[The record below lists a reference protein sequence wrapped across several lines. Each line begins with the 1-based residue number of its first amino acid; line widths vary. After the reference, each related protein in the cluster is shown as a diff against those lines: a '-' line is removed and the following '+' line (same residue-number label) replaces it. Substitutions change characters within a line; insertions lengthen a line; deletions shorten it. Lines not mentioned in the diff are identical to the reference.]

1 MRTLVTR
8 RARLLGGAALGAV
21 AAFAFGGTAAAQD
34 APQAQATQVEEVIVT
49 GIRGSI
55 ESSIAEKRSNSSI
68 VEVVTAEDIG
78 KLPDVSIAESL
89 ARLPGLT
96 AQRLDGR
103 GQVISI
109 RGLAPDFT
117 TALLNGREQVSAG
130 DNRGVE
136 FDQYPSELLGSV
148 LVYKT
153 PDAALIGQGLAGT
166 ADLRTIRPLEYGRQA
181 IALNARYEW
190 NDYGALNSGTEDTGQ
205 RLSVSYIDQF
215 MDDTLGVVLG
225 YAHMTTPYQAERFNA
240 WGYPTLDINDD
251 RYGETVGGVR
261 QARAGY
267 EEEAGALFIGGAK
280 PYVQSSELVRDG
292 YMATVEY
299 RPHDRWRSTFDAFY
313 SEFDNTQILRGIEF
327 PLAWGGSAGV
337 CPGPIATCRP
347 APLLRPDATVE
358 DGMIVAGTFDNVKGV
373 VRNDGNRR
381 TAELSSVGWNNWFQ
395 VDDNWSATV
404 DLSYSKADRTDV
416 VLETNAGTG
425 RNIDGVLDT
434 LSFVTTPEG
443 TTFTSA
449 LNYADASLILLTS
462 AQGWGGGVYP
472 EGIEGGQDGF
482 INSPTVVDE
491 LTSARVEFGRDYD
504 SGPFRRFSFG
514 VNLTSRDKE
523 LSLERYYLSLAANRA
538 DPLHNTSVPVP
549 SEFLLEPTDLTYLGL
564 GPVISYDPFAL
575 VDSGIYE
582 LLAPQDDNLLAF
594 GWAVSEEVITGYWK
608 ADIDSMLFGLPTTG
622 NMGFQVVHTDQ
633 SSDGT
638 VAAGNPATPQPI
650 TDGDDYTYIL
660 PSLNLAFEV
669 RDDLFVRFG
678 AAREMARPRMD
689 QMRASVNIDFNEG
702 RVNSTNLDQS
712 PWGGSGGNPRLRPW
726 IANAV
731 DLSVEKYF
739 GRRGY
744 VSLAG
749 FYKDLESYIYDQQT
763 LTDFT
768 GFPYTGLVAP
778 ALNQGYLSKPQNGEG
793 GTLQGVE
800 FAVSVPFDLIWQPL
814 EGFGVN
820 FSASWTD
827 SDIIPNPGNP
837 SQPLPGLSEHVNNL
851 TVYYERA
858 GFQARIS
865 NRYRSEFLGELS
877 GVGTDRIQRMVDAES
892 VVDAQVGYEFQ
903 SGALEGLSILAQV
916 NNLTDEQFKTF
927 ENDDRRRVIDYQQYG
942 RTFLVGVNYRY

>member
-1 MRTLVTR
+1 MRTHVTR
-8 RARLLGGAALGAV
+8 RARLLGGAALV
-21 AAFAFGGTAAAQD
+21 AGLAFAGAAAAQD
-34 APQAQATQVEEVIVT
+34 APQEPTTQVEEVIVT

-55 ESSIAEKRSNSSI
+55 ESSIASKRENSSI

-205 RLSVSYIDQF
+205 RFSVSYIDQF

-225 YAHMTTPYQAERFNA
+225 YAHMSTPYQAERFNA
-240 WGYPTLDINDD
+240 WGYPNSGPG
-251 RYGETVGGVR
+251 GE
-261 QARAGY
+261 
-267 EEEAGALFIGGAK
+267 LLIGGAK

-292 YMATVEY
+292 YIATIEY
-299 RPHDRWRSTFDAFY
+299 RPNDRWRSTFDAFY

-327 PLAWGGSAGV
+327 PLAWGGSAGA
-337 CPGPIATCRP
+337 CPGPLATCRP
-347 APLLRPDATVE
+347 APALRPGFTVE

-381 TAELSSVGWNNWFQ
+381 TAELTSVGWNNWFQ
-395 VDDNWSATV
+395 LDDNWSATV
-404 DLSYSKADRTDV
+404 DLSFSKADRTDV

-425 RNIDGVLDT
+425 RNVAGVLDT

-443 TTFTSA
+443 TTFTTS
-449 LNYADASLILLTS
+449 LDYSDPSLILLTS

-472 EGIEGGQDGF
+472 QGIEGGQDGF
-482 INSPTVVDE
+482 INSPSIVDE
-491 LTSARVEFGRDYD
+491 LTSVRADVGRDYHQ
-504 SGPFRRFSFG
+504 GPFSRFSFG
-514 VNLTSRDKE
+514 FNLTSRDKE
-523 LSLERYYLSLAANRA
+523 LTLERYYLSLAANRA

-549 SEFLLEPTDLTYLGL
+549 SQFLLEPTELTYLGL
-564 GPVISYDPFAL
+564 GPMISYDPFAL
-575 VDSGIYE
+575 VESGIYE

-594 GWAVSEEVITGYWK
+594 GWAVSEEVFTTYWK
-608 ADIDSMLFGLPTTG
+608 ADIDSTMFGLPLTG

-638 VAAGNPATPQPI
+638 AASGNPATPVPVSG
-650 TDGDDYTYIL
+650 GDDYTYVL
-660 PSLNLAFEV
+660 PSANLAFEV
-669 RDDLFVRFG
+669 RENLFVRLG
-678 AAREMARPRMD
+678 AARELARPRMD
-689 QMRASVNIDFNEG
+689 QMRASINIDYNAG
-702 RVNSTNLDQS
+702 LAGSTDVNQS

-731 DLSVEKYF
+731 DLSIEKYF

-749 FYKDLESYIYDQQT
+749 FYKDLESYIYDQQQ

-768 GFPYTGLVAP
+768 GYPITGPQPVLR
-778 ALNQGYLSKPQNGEG
+778 QGFISTPQNGEG
-793 GTLQGVE
+793 GVIQGVE
-800 FAVSVPFDLIWQPL
+800 FAVSVPFDLFWAPL
-814 EGFGVN
+814 EGFGAN

-827 SDIIPNPGNP
+827 SDITPNPGNP
-837 SQPLPGLSEHVNNL
+837 SQPLPGLSEEVSNL
-851 TVYYERA
+851 TVYYERD

-892 VVDAQVGYEFQ
+892 VVDAQIGYEFQ
-903 SGALEGLSILAQV
+903 SGPLEGLSALFQV

-927 ENDDRRRVIDYQQYG
+927 ENDDPRRVIDYQQYG
-942 RTFLVGVNYRY
+942 RTYLVGVNYRY

>member
-8 RARLLGGAALGAV
+8 RARLLGGAAVGAV
-21 AAFAFGGTAAAQD
+21 ATLAFAGAPAAQD

-148 LVYKT
+148 MVYKT

-205 RLSVSYIDQF
+205 RFSVSYIDQF

-225 YAHMTTPYQAERFNA
+225 YAHMSTPYQAERFNA
-240 WGYPTLDINDD
+240 WGYPGDNA
-251 RYGETVGGVR
+251 V
-261 QARAGY
+261 AGPN
-267 EEEAGALFIGGAK
+267 LVIGGAK

-299 RPHDRWRSTFDAFY
+299 RPHDRWRSTFDVFY

-327 PLAWGGSAGV
+327 PLAWGGSAGA
-337 CPGPIATCRP
+337 CPGTPDVCRP
-347 APLLRPDATVE
+347 GPELQPGFTVE
-358 DGMIVAGTFDNVKGV
+358 DGMVVAGTWNNVKGV

-381 TAELSSVGWNNWFQ
+381 TAELTSLGWNNQ
-395 VDDNWSATV
+395 VQLDDNWSAV
-404 DLSYSKADRTDV
+404 FDLSYSKADRTDV

-449 LNYADASLILLTS
+449 LDYSDPTLILLTS

-472 EGIEGGQDGF
+472 AGIEGGQDGF
-482 INSPTVVDE
+482 INSPSIVDE
-491 LTSARVEFGRDYD
+491 LSSVRGEFGRDYD
-504 SGPFRRFSFG
+504 QGPFSRFAFG
-514 VNLTSRDKE
+514 FNVTSRDKE
-523 LSLERYYLSLAANRA
+523 LTLERYYLSLAANRA

-549 SEFLLEPTDLTYLGL
+549 SQFLLEPTDLTYLGL
-564 GPVISYDPFAL
+564 GPMISYDPFAL
-575 VDSGIYE
+575 VDSGIYD

-594 GWAVSEEVITGYWK
+594 GWSVSEEVFTTYWK
-608 ADIDSMLFGLPTTG
+608 ADIDSTIFGLPLTG

-633 SSDGT
+633 GSEGT
-638 VAAGNPATPQPI
+638 VAAGNPATPQPVS
-650 TDGDDYTYIL
+650 DGDSYTYIL
-660 PSLNLAFEV
+660 PSMNLAFEV
-669 RDDLFVRFG
+669 RENLFVRLG
-678 AAREMARPRMD
+678 AARELARPRMD
-689 QMRASVNIDFNEG
+689 QMRASINIDFNEG
-702 RVNSTNLDQS
+702 RATSTNINES
-712 PWGGSGGNPRLRPW
+712 PWGGSGGNPSLRPW

-731 DLSVEKYF
+731 DLSIEKYF

-768 GFPYTGLVAP
+768 GYPYTGGTAP
-778 ALNQGYLSKPQNGEG
+778 TLMQGYLSTPQNGEG
-793 GTLQGVE
+793 GTIQGVE
-800 FAVSVPFDLIWQPL
+800 FAVLVPFDQIWQPL

-827 SDIIPNPGNP
+827 SDIVPNPGNP
-837 SQPLPGLSEHVNNL
+837 SQPLPGLSEEVSNL

-903 SGALEGLSILAQV
+903 SGPLEGLSVLAQV

-927 ENDDRRRVIDYQQYG
+927 ENDDPRRVIDYQQYG

>member
-1 MRTLVTR
+1 MRTQVTR
-8 RARLLGGAALGAV
+8 RARLLGSAGLGAV
-21 AAFAFGGTAAAQD
+21 AVMAFAGAAVAQD
-34 APQAQATQVEEVIVT
+34 APPQDATQVEEVIVT

-55 ESSIAEKRSNSSI
+55 ESSIASKRENSSI

-148 LVYKT
+148 VVYKT

-205 RLSVSYIDQF
+205 RFSVSYIDQF

-240 WGYPTLDINDD
+240 WGYPNLDINDD

-261 QARAGY
+261 QPLPGY

-299 RPHDRWRSTFDAFY
+299 RPNDRWRSTFDAFY

-327 PLAWGGSAGV
+327 PLAWGGSAGA

-347 APLLRPDATVE
+347 GPLLRPDATVE

-381 TAELSSVGWNNWFQ
+381 TAELTSVGWNNEFQ
-395 VDDNWSATV
+395 LDNNWEASF
-404 DLSYSKADRTDV
+404 DLSYSKADRTDT

-425 RNIDGVLDT
+425 RNIGGVLDT

-443 TTFTSA
+443 TTFTST
-449 LNYADASLILLTS
+449 LDYSDPTLILLTS
-462 AQGWGGGVYP
+462 SQGWGGGVYP
-472 EGIEGGQDGF
+472 QGIEGGQDGF
-482 INSPTVVDE
+482 INSPSIVDE
-491 LTSARVEFGRDYD
+491 LSSIRGDFGRDYEE
-504 SGPFRRFSFG
+504 GPFSRFQFG
-514 VNLTSRDKE
+514 FNVTSRDKE
-523 LSLERYYLSLAANRA
+523 LTLERYYLSLAANRA

-549 SEFLLEPTDLTYLGL
+549 SQFLLEPTQLTYLGL
-564 GPVISYDPFAL
+564 GGMISYDPFAL
-575 VDSGIYE
+575 VESGIYD
-582 LLAPQDDNLLAF
+582 LLTPQDDNLLAF
-594 GWAVSEEVITGYWK
+594 GWTVSEEVITAYWM
-608 ADIDSMLFGLPTTG
+608 ADIDSTMFGLPLTG

-638 VAAGNPATPQPI
+638 VASGNPATPQPI
-650 TDGDDYTYIL
+650 TGGDDYAYIL
-660 PSLNLAFEV
+660 PSANLSFEV
-669 RDDLFVRFG
+669 SDNLFVRVG
-678 AAREMARPRMD
+678 AARELARPRMD
-689 QMRASVNIDFNEG
+689 QMRASINIDYNAG
-702 RVNSTNLDQS
+702 LANSPDINSS
-712 PWGGSGGNPRLRPW
+712 PWGGSGGNPNLRPW
-726 IANAV
+726 IANAL
-731 DLSVEKYF
+731 DISVEKYF

-749 FYKDLESYIYDQQT
+749 FYKDLESYIYDQQA

-768 GFPYTGLVAP
+768 GYPITGPQPL
-778 ALNQGYLSKPQNGEG
+778 LRQGFISTPQNGEG
-793 GTLQGVE
+793 GVIQGVE
-800 FAVSVPFDLIWQPL
+800 FAVSVPFDLFWEPL
-814 EGFGVN
+814 EGFGAT

-827 SDIIPNPGNP
+827 SDIIPNPGSP
-837 SQPLPGLSEHVNNL
+837 STPLPGLSEKVSNL
-851 TVYYERA
+851 TVYYERN
-858 GFQARIS
+858 GFQARVS

-892 VVDAQVGYEFQ
+892 IVDAQIGYEFQ
-903 SGALEGLSILAQV
+903 SGPLEGLSLLAQA

-927 ENDDRRRVIDYQQYG
+927 ENNDPRRVIDYQQYG
-942 RTFLVGVNYRY
+942 PTYLIGINYRY

>member
-1 MRTLVTR
+1 MRTRITR
-8 RARLLGGAALGAV
+8 RARLLGSAALGAGAV
-21 AAFAFGGTAAAQD
+21 LAFAGAAVAQD
-34 APQAQATQVEEVIVT
+34 APQEQAAQVEEVIVT
-49 GIRGSI
+49 GIRSSI
-55 ESSIAEKRSNSSI
+55 ESSIASKRENSSI

-148 LVYKT
+148 VVYKT

-205 RLSVSYIDQF
+205 RFSVSYIDQF

-225 YAHMTTPYQAERFNA
+225 YAHMSTPYQAERFNA
-240 WGYPTLDINDD
+240 WGYPDF
-251 RYGETVGGVR
+251 GGD
-261 QARAGY
+261 
-267 EEEAGALFIGGAK
+267 LLIGGAK

-292 YMATVEY
+292 YIATIEY
-299 RPHDRWRSTFDAFY
+299 RPNDRWRSTLDAFY

-327 PLAWGGSAGV
+327 PLAWGGSAGA
-337 CPGPIATCRP
+337 CPGPLATCRP
-347 APLLRPDATVE
+347 APALRPGYTVE

-381 TAELSSVGWNNWFQ
+381 TAELTSVGWNNEFQ
-395 VDDNWSATV
+395 LDDNWAASF
-404 DLSYSKADRTDV
+404 DISYSKADRTDT

-425 RNIDGVLDT
+425 RNVDGALDT

-443 TTFTSA
+443 TTFTST
-449 LNYADASLILLTS
+449 LDYSDPSLILLTS
-462 AQGWGGGVYP
+462 SQGWGGGVYP
-472 EGIEGGQDGF
+472 QGIEGGQDGF
-482 INSPTVVDE
+482 INSPSIVDE
-491 LTSARVEFGRDYD
+491 LQSIRGEVGRDYEE
-504 SGPFRRFSFG
+504 GPFSRFQFG
-514 VNLTSRDKE
+514 FNLTSRDKE
-523 LSLERYYLSLAANRA
+523 LTLERYYLSLAANRA

-549 SEFLLEPTDLTYLGL
+549 SQFLLEPTQLTYLGL
-564 GPVISYDPFAL
+564 GGMISYDPFAL
-575 VDSGIYE
+575 VESGIYD

-594 GWAVSEEVITGYWK
+594 GWSVSEEVFTAYWM
-608 ADIDSMLFGLPTTG
+608 ADIDSTMFGMPVTG

-638 VAAGNPATPQPI
+638 AASGNPATPVPVSG
-650 TDGDDYTYIL
+650 GDDYAYIL
-660 PSLNLAFEV
+660 PSANLSFEV
-669 RDDLFVRFG
+669 RENLYVRLG
-678 AAREMARPRMD
+678 AARELARPRMD
-689 QMRASVNIDFNEG
+689 QMRASINIDYNG
-702 RVNSTNLDQS
+702 GLAGSTDINQS
-712 PWGGSGGNPRLRPW
+712 PWGGSGGNPNLRPW
-726 IANAV
+726 IANAL
-731 DLSVEKYF
+731 DISIEKYF

-744 VSLAG
+744 ISLAG
-749 FYKDLESYIYDQQT
+749 FYKDLESYIYDQQQ

-768 GFPYTGLVAP
+768 GYPITGPQPILR
-778 ALNQGYLSKPQNGEG
+778 QGFISTPQNGEG
-793 GTLQGVE
+793 GVIQGAE
-800 FAVSVPFDLIWQPL
+800 FAVSVPFDLFWAPL
-814 EGFGVN
+814 EGFGAT

-827 SDIIPNPGNP
+827 SDIVPNPGSP
-837 SQPLPGLSEHVNNL
+837 STPLPGLSEKVSNL
-851 TVYYERA
+851 TVYYERD
-858 GFQARIS
+858 GFQARVS

-892 VVDAQVGYEFQ
+892 IVDAQIGYEFQ
-903 SGALEGLSILAQV
+903 AGPLEGLSVLAQV

-927 ENDDRRRVIDYQQYG
+927 ENNDPRRVIDYQQYG
-942 RTFLVGVNYRY
+942 RTYLVGINYRY

>member
-1 MRTLVTR
+1 MRNHGTR
-8 RARLLGGAALGAV
+8 RARLLAGAAFGLL
-21 AAFAFGGTAAAQD
+21 AFAGAGAASAQD
-34 APQAQATQVEEVIVT
+34 VPQEDVTEIDEVVVT
-49 GIRGSI
+49 GIRSSI
-55 ESSIAEKRSNSSI
+55 ESSIASKRNNSSI

-153 PDAALIGQGLAGT
+153 PDAALIGQGMAGT

-205 RLSVSYIDQF
+205 RYSISYIDQF
-215 MDDTLGVVLG
+215 MDDTLGIVLG
-225 YAHMTTPYQAERFNA
+225 YAHLSTPYQAERFNA
-240 WGYPTLDINDD
+240 WGYPN
-251 RYGETVGGVR
+251 
-261 QARAGY
+261 AGPG
-267 EEEAGALFIGGAK
+267 GALLIGGAK

-292 YMATVEY
+292 YMATVEF
-299 RPHDRWRSTFDAFY
+299 RPNDRWHSTFDAFY

-327 PLAWGGSAGV
+327 PLAWGGSAGS
-337 CPGPIATCRP
+337 CPGPAATCRP
-347 APLLRPDATVE
+347 GPALRPGATVE
-358 DGMIVAGTFDNVKGV
+358 DGMVVAGTWDNVKGV

-381 TAELSSVGWNNWFQ
+381 TAELTSLGWNNEFQ
-395 VDDNWSATV
+395 LTDAWSATL

-416 VLETNAGTG
+416 VLETYAGTG
-425 RNIDGVLDT
+425 RNVAGALDT
-434 LSFVTTPEG
+434 LAFVTTPEG
-443 TTFTSA
+443 TTFTPTLDYS
-449 LNYADASLILLTS
+449 DPSLILLTS
-462 AQGWGGGVYP
+462 PQGWGAP
-472 EGIEGGQDGF
+472 AGGQDGF
-482 INSPTVVDE
+482 INSPSIVDE
-491 LTSARVEFGRDYD
+491 LSSIRAEFGRDYEE
-504 SGPFRRFSFG
+504 GPFSRFSFG
-514 VNLTSRDKE
+514 VNVTNRDKE
-523 LSLERYYLSLAANRA
+523 LTLERYYLSLEANVA
-538 DPLHNTSVPVP
+538 DPTHSTSVRVP
-549 SEFLLEPTDLTYLGL
+549 SQFLLAPTELGYLGL
-564 GPVISYDPFAL
+564 GPMISYDPFAL
-575 VDSGIYE
+575 VDSGIYD
-582 LLAPQDDNLLAF
+582 LIAARDDNLLAF
-594 GWAVSEEVITGYWK
+594 GWAVSERVVTSYWK
-608 ADIDSMLFGLPTTG
+608 ADIDSTMFGLPVTG
-622 NMGFQVVHTDQ
+622 NMGFQVVYADQ

-638 VAAGNPATPQPI
+638 AALGDPATPIPV
-650 TDGDDYTYIL
+650 TGGDDYTYVL
-660 PSLNLAFEV
+660 PSANLAFEV
-669 RDDLFVRFG
+669 REDLFVRLG
-678 AAREMARPRMD
+678 VAREMARPRMD
-689 QMRASVNIDFNEG
+689 QMRASINIDFNES
-702 RVNSTNLDQS
+702 RWNSTDVNAS
-712 PWGGSGGNPRLRPW
+712 PWGGSGGNPNLRPW

-731 DLSVEKYF
+731 DLSIEKYF

-749 FYKDLESYIYDQQT
+749 FYKDLESYIYDQQQ

-768 GFPYTGLVAP
+768 PYPYTGPNAP
-778 ALNQGYLSKPQNGEG
+778 VLRQGFLSTPQNGEG
-793 GTLQGVE
+793 GVIQGVE
-800 FAVSVPFDLIWQPL
+800 FAVSVPFDLVWEPL
-814 EGFGVN
+814 EGFGAT

-827 SDIIPNPGNP
+827 SNIIPNPGNP
-837 SQPLPGLSEHVNNL
+837 SSPLPGLSENVSNL

-892 VVDAQVGYEFQ
+892 VVDAQIGYEFQ
-903 SGALEGLSILAQV
+903 SGPLEGLSALFQV

-927 ENDDRRRVIDYQQYG
+927 ENNDPRRVIDYQQYG
-942 RTFLVGVNYRY
+942 RTYLVGINYRY

>member
-8 RARLLGGAALGAV
+8 RARLLGGAAVGAV
-21 AAFAFGGTAAAQD
+21 ATLAFAGAPAAQD

-148 LVYKT
+148 MVYKT

-205 RLSVSYIDQF
+205 RFSVSYIDQF

-225 YAHMTTPYQAERFNA
+225 YAHMSTPYQAERFNA
-240 WGYPTLDINDD
+240 WGYPGDNA
-251 RYGETVGGVR
+251 V
-261 QARAGY
+261 AGPN
-267 EEEAGALFIGGAK
+267 LVIGGAK

-299 RPHDRWRSTFDAFY
+299 RPHDRWRSTFDVFY

-327 PLAWGGSAGV
+327 PLAWGGSAGA
-337 CPGPIATCRP
+337 CPGTPDVCRP
-347 APLLRPDATVE
+347 GPELQPGFTVE
-358 DGMIVAGTFDNVKGV
+358 DGMVVAGTWNNVKGV

-381 TAELSSVGWNNWFQ
+381 TAELTSLGWNNQ
-395 VDDNWSATV
+395 VQLDDNWSAV
-404 DLSYSKADRTDV
+404 FDLSYSKADRTDV

-449 LNYADASLILLTS
+449 LDYSDPTLILLTS

-472 EGIEGGQDGF
+472 AGIEGGQDGF
-482 INSPTVVDE
+482 INSPSIVDE
-491 LTSARVEFGRDYD
+491 LSSVRGEFGRDYD
-504 SGPFRRFSFG
+504 QGPFSRFAFG
-514 VNLTSRDKE
+514 FNVTSRDKE
-523 LSLERYYLSLAANRA
+523 LTLERYYLSLAANRA

-549 SEFLLEPTDLTYLGL
+549 SQFLLEPTDLTYLGL
-564 GPVISYDPFAL
+564 GPMISYDPFAL
-575 VDSGIYE
+575 VDSGIYD

-594 GWAVSEEVITGYWK
+594 GWSVSEEVFTTYWK
-608 ADIDSMLFGLPTTG
+608 ADIDSTMFGLPLTG

-633 SSDGT
+633 GSEGT
-638 VAAGNPATPQPI
+638 VAAGNPATPQPVS
-650 TDGDDYTYIL
+650 DGDSYTYIL
-660 PSLNLAFEV
+660 PSMNLAFEV
-669 RDDLFVRFG
+669 RENLFVRLG
-678 AAREMARPRMD
+678 AARELARPRMD
-689 QMRASVNIDFNEG
+689 QMRASINIDFNEG
-702 RVNSTNLDQS
+702 RATSTNINES
-712 PWGGSGGNPRLRPW
+712 PWGGSGGNPSLRPW

-731 DLSVEKYF
+731 DLSIEKYF

-768 GFPYTGLVAP
+768 GYPYTGGTAP
-778 ALNQGYLSKPQNGEG
+778 TLMQGYLSTPQNGEG
-793 GTLQGVE
+793 GTIQGVE

-827 SDIIPNPGNP
+827 SDIVPNPGNP
-837 SQPLPGLSEHVNNL
+837 SQPLPGLSEEVSNL

-903 SGALEGLSILAQV
+903 SGPLEGLSVLAQV

-927 ENDDRRRVIDYQQYG
+927 ENDDPRRVIDYQQYG

>member
-1 MRTLVTR
+1 MRTQVTR
-8 RARLLGGAALGAV
+8 RARLLGGAAVLAV
-21 AAFAFGGTAAAQD
+21 LAFAGAAAAQD
-34 APQAQATQVEEVIVT
+34 APPTDTTQVEEVVVT
-49 GIRGSI
+49 GIRSSI
-55 ESSIAEKRSNSSI
+55 ESSIASKRENSSI

-205 RLSVSYIDQF
+205 RYSVSYIDQF

-225 YAHMTTPYQAERFNA
+225 YAHMSTPYQAERFNA
-240 WGYPTLDINDD
+240 WGYPTFSDGNL
-251 RYGETVGGVR
+251 
-261 QARAGY
+261 
-267 EEEAGALFIGGAK
+267 LIGGAK

-292 YMATVEY
+292 YIATIEFQ
-299 RPHDRWRSTFDAFY
+299 PNDRWHSTFDAFY

-327 PLAWGGSAGV
+327 PLAWGGSAGA
-337 CPGPIATCRP
+337 CPGPVAVCRP
-347 APLLRPDATVE
+347 APTLRPGYTVE

-381 TAELSSVGWNNWFQ
+381 TAELTSVGWNNVFQ
-395 VDDNWSATV
+395 LDDNWSATV

-425 RNIDGVLDT
+425 RNVDGALDT

-443 TTFTSA
+443 TTFTSS

-472 EGIEGGQDGF
+472 QGIEGGQDGF
-482 INSPTVVDE
+482 INSPTIVDE
-491 LTSARVEFGRDYD
+491 LSSIRADLGRDYEE
-504 SGPFRRFSFG
+504 GPFSRFSFG
-514 VNLTSRDKE
+514 FNLTSRDKE

-549 SEFLLEPTDLTYLGL
+549 AEFLLEPTELTYLGL
-564 GPVISYDPFAL
+564 GPMISYDPFAL
-575 VDSGIYE
+575 VESGIYE

-594 GWAVSEEVITGYWK
+594 GWSVSEEVFTGYWK
-608 ADIDSMLFGLPTTG
+608 ADIDSTLFGLPVTG
-622 NMGFQVVHTDQ
+622 NMGFQVVHTEQ
-633 SSDGT
+633 SSEG
-638 VAAGNPATPQPI
+638 VIASGNPATPVP
-650 TDGDDYTYIL
+650 TTGGDDYSYIL
-660 PSLNLAFEV
+660 PSANLAFEV
-669 RDDLFVRFG
+669 RENLFVRVG
-678 AAREMARPRMD
+678 AARELARPRMD
-689 QMRASVNIDFNEG
+689 QMRASINVDYNG
-702 RVNSTNLDQS
+702 GLAASTDINAS
-712 PWGGSGGNPRLRPW
+712 PWGGSGGNPNLRPW
-726 IANAV
+726 IANAL

-749 FYKDLESYIYDQQT
+749 FYKDLESYIYDQQQ

-768 GFPYTGLVAP
+768 GYPITGPQPVLR
-778 ALNQGYLSKPQNGEG
+778 QGYISTPQNGEG
-793 GTLQGVE
+793 GVIQGVE

-814 EGFGVN
+814 EGFGAT

-827 SDIIPNPGNP
+827 SDITPNPGNP
-837 SQPLPGLSEHVNNL
+837 SQPLPGLSEKVSNL
-851 TVYYERA
+851 TVYYERD

-892 VVDAQVGYEFQ
+892 IVDAQIGYEFQ
-903 SGALEGLSILAQV
+903 SGRLEGLSVLAQV

-927 ENDDRRRVIDYQQYG
+927 ENDDPRRVIDYQQYG
-942 RTFLVGVNYRY
+942 RTYLVGVNYRY

>member
-1 MRTLVTR
+1 MRTQVTR
-8 RARLLGGAALGAV
+8 RARLLGGAALGVVGLLAV
-21 AAFAFGGTAAAQD
+21 AGAAQAQSQD
-34 APQAQATQVEEVIVT
+34 PQEDTTEIGEIIVT

-55 ESSIAEKRSNSSI
+55 ESSIAEKRQNSSI

-205 RLSVSYIDQF
+205 RYSISYIDQF

-225 YAHMTTPYQAERFNA
+225 YAHLSTPYQAERFNA
-240 WGYPTLDINDD
+240 WGYPTYSDGNLI
-251 RYGETVGGVR
+251 
-261 QARAGY
+261 
-267 EEEAGALFIGGAK
+267 IGGAK

-292 YMATVEY
+292 YLATVEY
-299 RPHDRWRSTFDAFY
+299 RPNDRWRSTFDAFY

-327 PLAWGGSAGV
+327 PLAWGGSSGA
-337 CPGPIATCRP
+337 CPGTPDVCRP
-347 APLLRPDATVE
+347 GPSLRPGYTVE
-358 DGMIVAGTFDNVKGV
+358 DGVIVAGTWDNVKGV

-381 TAELSSVGWNNWFQ
+381 TAELTAVGWNNEFQ
-395 VDDNWSATV
+395 LTDAWRANF
-404 DLSYSKADRTDV
+404 DLSFSKAERTDV
-416 VLETNAGTG
+416 VLETYSGTG
-425 RNIDGVLDT
+425 RNVIGALDT
-434 LSFVTTPEG
+434 LGFVTTPEG
-443 TTFTSA
+443 TTFTPTLDYS
-449 LNYADASLILLTS
+449 DPSLILLTS
-462 AQGWGGGVYP
+462 PQGWGAP
-472 EGIEGGQDGF
+472 PGGQDGF
-482 INSPTVVDE
+482 INSPTTTDE
-491 LTSARVEFGRDYD
+491 LTSARIDFVRDID
-504 SGPFRRFSFG
+504 TGGPFNRFAFG
-514 VNLTSRDKE
+514 FNLTSRDKE
-523 LSLERYYLSLAANRA
+523 LDLERYYLSLDANVA
-538 DPLHNTSVPVP
+538 DPTHSTSVPIP
-549 SEFLLEPTDLTYLGL
+549 GEFLLEPTNLTYLGL
-564 GPVISYDPFAL
+564 GPMVSYDPFAL
-575 VDSGIYE
+575 VDSGIYTLIE
-582 LLAPQDDNLLAF
+582 PQDDNFLAF
-594 GWAVSEEVITGYWK
+594 GWAVSEEVFTSYWK
-608 ADIDSMLFGLPTTG
+608 ADIDSELLGMPLTG
-622 NMGFQVVHTDQ
+622 NMGFQVVHTEQ

-638 VAAGNPATPQPI
+638 VASGDPAVPVPRS
-650 TDGDDYTYIL
+650 DGDAYTYVL
-660 PSLNLAFEV
+660 PSANLAFEV
-669 RDDLFVRFG
+669 ADNLFVRLG
-678 AAREMARPRMD
+678 AARELARPRMD
-689 QMRASVNIDFNEG
+689 QMRASINIDYNQG
-702 RVNSTNLDQS
+702 LAASTNINQS

-726 IANAV
+726 IANALDV
-731 DLSVEKYF
+731 SVEKYF

-749 FYKDLESYIYDQQT
+749 FYKDLESYIYDQQQ

-768 GFPYTGLVAP
+768 GYPVTGGPEPILR
-778 ALNQGYLSKPQNGEG
+778 QGYLSTPQNGEG
-793 GTLQGVE
+793 GVIQGLE
-800 FAVSVPFDLIWQPL
+800 FALSMPFDILWEPL
-814 EGFGVN
+814 EGFGMT
-820 FSASWTD
+820 FSASLTD
-827 SDIIPNPGNP
+827 SDIVPNPGSP
-837 SQPLPGLSEHVNNL
+837 STPLPGLSEKVGNL

-877 GVGTDRIQRMVDAES
+877 GVGTDRIQRMVDAEN

-903 SGALEGLSILAQV
+903 SGPMEGLSILAQV

-927 ENDDRRRVIDYQQYG
+927 ENDDPRRVIDYQQYG
-942 RTFLVGVNYRY
+942 RTFLVGLNYRY

>member
-1 MRTLVTR
+1 MRTHVTR

-21 AAFAFGGTAAAQD
+21 AALALAGTASAQD
-34 APQAQATQVEEVIVT
+34 APQDATEVEEVVVT
-49 GIRGSI
+49 GIRSSI
-55 ESSIAEKRSNSSI
+55 ESSIASKRTNTSI

-205 RLSVSYIDQF
+205 RYSISYIDQF

-225 YAHMTTPYQAERFNA
+225 YAHMSTPYQAERFNA
-240 WGYPTLDINDD
+240 WGYPGDNA
-251 RYGETVGGVR
+251 V
-261 QARAGY
+261 AGPN
-267 EEEAGALFIGGAK
+267 LVIGGAK

-292 YMATVEY
+292 YMATIEY
-299 RPHDRWRSTFDAFY
+299 RPNDRWHSTFDAFY
-313 SEFDNTQILRGIEF
+313 SEFDNTQILRGVEF
-327 PLAWGGSAGV
+327 PLAWGGSAGA
-337 CPGPIATCRP
+337 CPGTPDVCRP
-347 APLLRPDATVE
+347 GPVLQPGFTVE
-358 DGMIVAGTFDNVKGV
+358 DGMVVAGTFENVKGV

-381 TAELSSVGWNNWFQ
+381 TAELLSLGWNNEFQ
-395 VDDNWSATV
+395 LDDNWSASM
-404 DLSYSKADRTDV
+404 DLSYSKADRTDT

-425 RNIDGVLDT
+425 RNIDGALDT

-443 TTFTSA
+443 TTFTTA
-449 LNYADASLILLTS
+449 LDYSDPSLILLTS
-462 AQGWGGGVYP
+462 AQGWGGGVFP
-472 EGIEGGQDGF
+472 AGIPGGQDGF
-482 INSPTVVDE
+482 INSPSIVDE
-491 LTSARVEFGRDYD
+491 LTSIRGEVARDYD
-504 SGPFRRFSFG
+504 AGPFSRFTFG
-514 VNLTSRDKE
+514 LNLTSRDKE
-523 LSLERYYLSLAANRA
+523 LTLKRYYLVLAANAA

-549 SEFLLEPTDLTYLGL
+549 AEFLLEPTQLSYLGL
-564 GPVISYDPFAL
+564 GPMISYDPFAL
-575 VDSGIYE
+575 VDSGIYD
-582 LLAPQDDNLLAF
+582 LVAPQDDNLLAF
-594 GWAVSEEVITGYWK
+594 GWGVSEEVLTGYWK
-608 ADIDSMLFGLPTTG
+608 ADIDSVLFGMPVTG

-638 VAAGNPATPQPI
+638 VASGNPATPVPVSG
-650 TDGDDYTYIL
+650 GDEYNYIL
-660 PSLNLAFEV
+660 PSANLAFEV

-678 AAREMARPRMD
+678 AARELARPRMD
-689 QMRASVNIDFNEG
+689 QMRASINIDYNAG
-702 RVNSTNLDQS
+702 LANSTDVNQS
-712 PWGGSGGNPRLRPW
+712 PWGGSGGNPELRPW
-726 IANAV
+726 IANAFDV
-731 DLSVEKYF
+731 SIEKYF

-749 FYKDLESYIYDQQT
+749 FYKDLESYIYDQRQ

-768 GFPYTGLVAP
+768 GYPITGPQPVLR
-778 ALNQGYLSKPQNGEG
+778 QGYISTPQNGEG
-793 GTLQGVE
+793 GVIQGVE
-800 FAVSVPFDLIWQPL
+800 FAVSVPFDLFWAPL
-814 EGFGVN
+814 EGFGAT

-827 SDIIPNPGNP
+827 SDIIPNPGSP
-837 SQPLPGLSEHVNNL
+837 STPLPGLSEKVSNL

-858 GFQARIS
+858 GFQARVS

-892 VVDAQVGYEFQ
+892 VVDAQIGYEFQ
-903 SGALEGLSILAQV
+903 SGRLEGLSALFQV
-916 NNLTDEQFKTF
+916 NNLTDEEFKTF
-927 ENDDRRRVIDYQQYG
+927 ENNDPRRVIDFQQYG
-942 RTFLVGVNYRY
+942 RTYLVGLNYRY

>member
-1 MRTLVTR
+1 MRTHVTR

-21 AAFAFGGTAAAQD
+21 AALALAGTASAQD
-34 APQAQATQVEEVIVT
+34 APQDATEVEEVVVT
-49 GIRGSI
+49 GIRSSI
-55 ESSIAEKRSNSSI
+55 ESSIASKRTNTSI

-205 RLSVSYIDQF
+205 RYSISYIDQF

-225 YAHMTTPYQAERFNA
+225 YAHMSTPYQAERFNA
-240 WGYPTLDINDD
+240 WGYPGDNA
-251 RYGETVGGVR
+251 V
-261 QARAGY
+261 AGPN
-267 EEEAGALFIGGAK
+267 LVIGGAK

-292 YMATVEY
+292 YMATIEY
-299 RPHDRWRSTFDAFY
+299 RPNDRWHSTFDAFY
-313 SEFDNTQILRGIEF
+313 SEFDNTQILRGVEF
-327 PLAWGGSAGV
+327 PLAWGGSAGA
-337 CPGPIATCRP
+337 CPGTPDVCRP
-347 APLLRPDATVE
+347 GPVLQPGFTVE
-358 DGMIVAGTFDNVKGV
+358 DGMVVAGTFENVKGV

-381 TAELSSVGWNNWFQ
+381 TAELLSLGWNNEFQ
-395 VDDNWSATV
+395 LDDNWSASM
-404 DLSYSKADRTDV
+404 DLSYSKADRTDT

-425 RNIDGVLDT
+425 RNIDGALDT

-443 TTFTSA
+443 TTFTTA
-449 LNYADASLILLTS
+449 LDYSDPSLILLTS
-462 AQGWGGGVYP
+462 AQGWGGGDFP
-472 EGIEGGQDGF
+472 AGIPGGQDGF
-482 INSPTVVDE
+482 INSPSIVDE
-491 LTSARVEFGRDYD
+491 LTSIRGEVARDYD
-504 SGPFRRFSFG
+504 AGPFSRFTFG
-514 VNLTSRDKE
+514 LNLTSRDKE
-523 LSLERYYLSLAANRA
+523 LTLKRYYLVLAANAA

-549 SEFLLEPTDLTYLGL
+549 AEFLLEPTQLSYLGL
-564 GPVISYDPFAL
+564 GPMISYDPFAL
-575 VDSGIYE
+575 VDSGIYD
-582 LLAPQDDNLLAF
+582 LVAPQDDNLLAF
-594 GWAVSEEVITGYWK
+594 GWGVSEEVLTGYWK
-608 ADIDSMLFGLPTTG
+608 ADIDSVLFGMPVTG

-638 VAAGNPATPQPI
+638 VASGNPATPVPVSG
-650 TDGDDYTYIL
+650 GDEYNYIL
-660 PSLNLAFEV
+660 PSANLAFEV

-678 AAREMARPRMD
+678 AARELARPRMD
-689 QMRASVNIDFNEG
+689 QMRASINIDYNAG
-702 RVNSTNLDQS
+702 LANSTDVNQS
-712 PWGGSGGNPRLRPW
+712 PWGGSGGNPELRPW
-726 IANAV
+726 IANAFDV
-731 DLSVEKYF
+731 SIEKYF

-749 FYKDLESYIYDQQT
+749 FYKDLESYIYDQRQ

-768 GFPYTGLVAP
+768 GYPITGPQPVLR
-778 ALNQGYLSKPQNGEG
+778 QGYISTPQNGEG
-793 GTLQGVE
+793 GVIQGVE
-800 FAVSVPFDLIWQPL
+800 FAVSVPFDLFWAPL
-814 EGFGVN
+814 EGFGAT

-827 SDIIPNPGNP
+827 SDIIPNPGSP
-837 SQPLPGLSEHVNNL
+837 STPLPGLSEKVSNL

-858 GFQARIS
+858 GFQARVS

-892 VVDAQVGYEFQ
+892 VVDAQIGYEFQ
-903 SGALEGLSILAQV
+903 SGRLEGLSALFQV
-916 NNLTDEQFKTF
+916 NNLTDEEFKTF
-927 ENDDRRRVIDYQQYG
+927 ENNDPRRVIDFQQYG
-942 RTFLVGVNYRY
+942 RTYLVGLNYRY

>member
-1 MRTLVTR
+1 MRTQVTR
-8 RARLLGGAALGAV
+8 RARLLGSAGLGAV
-21 AAFAFGGTAAAQD
+21 AALAFAGAASAQD
-34 APQAQATQVEEVIVT
+34 APQDATQVEEVVVT
-49 GIRGSI
+49 GIRSSI
-55 ESSIAEKRSNSSI
+55 ESSIASKRENSSI

-148 LVYKT
+148 MVYKT
-153 PDAALIGQGLAGT
+153 PDAALIGQGMAGT
-166 ADLRTIRPLEYGRQA
+166 ADLRTIRPLQYGRQA

-205 RLSVSYIDQF
+205 RFSVSYIDQF

-225 YAHMTTPYQAERFNA
+225 YAHLSTPYQAERFNA
-240 WGYPTLDINDD
+240 WGYPNSGPG
-251 RYGETVGGVR
+251 GE
-261 QARAGY
+261 
-267 EEEAGALFIGGAK
+267 LLIGGAK

-299 RPHDRWRSTFDAFY
+299 RPNDSWHSTFDAFY

-327 PLAWGGSAGV
+327 PLAWGGSAGA
-337 CPGPIATCRP
+337 CPGPAATCRP
-347 APLLRPDATVE
+347 APTLQPGYTVE

-381 TAELSSVGWNNWFQ
+381 TAELASFGWNNWFQ
-395 VDDNWSATV
+395 VDDNWSATI
-404 DLSYSKADRTDV
+404 DLSFSKADRTDT

-425 RNIDGVLDT
+425 RNIDGALDT

-443 TTFTSA
+443 TTFTSS
-449 LNYADASLILLTS
+449 LDYSDPTLILLTS
-462 AQGWGGGVYP
+462 SQGWGGGVYP
-472 EGIEGGQDGF
+472 QGVEGGQDGF
-482 INSPTVVDE
+482 INSPSIVDE
-491 LTSARVEFGRDYD
+491 LTSIRGEMGRDYEE
-504 SGPFRRFSFG
+504 GPFRRFSFG
-514 VNLTSRDKE
+514 FNLTSRDKE
-523 LSLERYYLSLAANRA
+523 LTLERYYLSLAANRA

-549 SEFLLEPTDLTYLGL
+549 SQFLLEPTQLTYLGL
-564 GPVISYDPFAL
+564 GGMISYDPFAL
-575 VDSGIYE
+575 VESGIYD

-594 GWAVSEEVITGYWK
+594 GWSVSEEVLTGYWK
-608 ADIDSMLFGLPTTG
+608 ADIESTLFGLPVTG
-622 NMGFQVVHTDQ
+622 NMGFQVVHTEQ

-638 VAAGNPATPQPI
+638 VAAGNPATPQPVS
-650 TDGDDYTYIL
+650 DGDDYMYIL

-669 RDDLFVRFG
+669 NENLFVRLG

-689 QMRASVNIDFNEG
+689 QMRASINIDFNEG
-702 RVNSTNLDQS
+702 QWSSTNINAS
-712 PWGGSGGNPRLRPW
+712 PWGGSGGNPSLRPW
-726 IANAV
+726 IANAF
-731 DLSVEKYF
+731 DISIEKYF

-768 GFPYTGLVAP
+768 GYPYTGPNAP
-778 ALNQGYLSKPQNGEG
+778 VLTQGFLSTPQNGEG
-793 GTLQGVE
+793 GVIQGAE
-800 FAVSVPFDLIWQPL
+800 FAVSVPFDMFWAPL

-827 SDIIPNPGNP
+827 SDIVPNPGNP
-837 SQPLPGLSEHVNNL
+837 SQPLPGLSENVSNL
-851 TVYYERA
+851 TVYYERD
-858 GFQARIS
+858 GLQARIS

-892 VVDAQVGYEFQ
+892 VVDAQIGYEFQ
-903 SGALEGLSILAQV
+903 SGPLEGLSVLAQV
-916 NNLTDEQFKTF
+916 NNLTDEQFATF
-927 ENDDRRRVIDYQQYG
+927 ENNDRRRVIDYQQYG
-942 RTFLVGVNYRY
+942 RTYLVGINYRY

>member
-1 MRTLVTR
+1 MRTHVTR
-8 RARLLGGAALGAV
+8 RARLLGGAALV
-21 AAFAFGGTAAAQD
+21 AGLAFAGAAAAQD
-34 APQAQATQVEEVIVT
+34 APQEPTTQVEEVIVT

-55 ESSIAEKRSNSSI
+55 ESSIASKRENSSI

-117 TALLNGREQVSAG
+117 TSLLNGREQVSSG

-181 IALNARYEW
+181 VALNARYEW

-205 RLSVSYIDQF
+205 RFSVSYIDQF

-225 YAHMTTPYQAERFNA
+225 YAHMSTPYQAERFNA
-240 WGYPTLDINDD
+240 WGYPNSGPG
-251 RYGETVGGVR
+251 GE
-261 QARAGY
+261 
-267 EEEAGALFIGGAK
+267 LLIGGAK

-292 YMATVEY
+292 YIATIEY
-299 RPHDRWRSTFDAFY
+299 RPNDRWRSTFDAFY

-327 PLAWGGSAGV
+327 PLAWGGSAGA
-337 CPGPIATCRP
+337 CPGPLATCRP
-347 APLLRPDATVE
+347 APALRPGFTVE

-381 TAELSSVGWNNWFQ
+381 TAELTSVGWNNWFQ
-395 VDDNWSATV
+395 LDDNWSATV
-404 DLSYSKADRTDV
+404 DLSFSKADRTDV

-425 RNIDGVLDT
+425 RNVAGVLDT

-443 TTFTSA
+443 TTFTTS
-449 LNYADASLILLTS
+449 LDYSDPSLILLTS

-472 EGIEGGQDGF
+472 QGIEGGQDGV
-482 INSPTVVDE
+482 INSPSIVDE
-491 LTSARVEFGRDYD
+491 LTSVRADVGRDYHQ
-504 SGPFRRFSFG
+504 GPFSRFSFG
-514 VNLTSRDKE
+514 FNLTSRDKE
-523 LSLERYYLSLAANRA
+523 LTLERYYLSLAANRA

-549 SEFLLEPTDLTYLGL
+549 SQFLLEPTELTYLGL
-564 GPVISYDPFAL
+564 GPMISYDPFAL
-575 VDSGIYE
+575 VESGIYE

-594 GWAVSEEVITGYWK
+594 GWAVSEEVFTTYWK
-608 ADIDSMLFGLPTTG
+608 ADIDSTMFGLPLTG

-638 VAAGNPATPQPI
+638 AASGNPATPVPVSG
-650 TDGDDYTYIL
+650 GDDYTYVL
-660 PSLNLAFEV
+660 PSANLAFEV
-669 RDDLFVRFG
+669 RENLFVRLG
-678 AAREMARPRMD
+678 AARELARPRMD
-689 QMRASVNIDFNEG
+689 QMRASINIDYNAG
-702 RVNSTNLDQS
+702 LAGSTDVNQS

-731 DLSVEKYF
+731 DLSIEKYF

-749 FYKDLESYIYDQQT
+749 FYKDLESYIYDQQQ

-768 GFPYTGLVAP
+768 GYPITGPQPVLR
-778 ALNQGYLSKPQNGEG
+778 QGFISTPQNGEG
-793 GTLQGVE
+793 GVIQGVE
-800 FAVSVPFDLIWQPL
+800 FAVSVPFDLFWAPL
-814 EGFGVN
+814 EGFGAN

-827 SDIIPNPGNP
+827 SDITPNPGNP
-837 SQPLPGLSEHVNNL
+837 SQPLPGLSEEVSNL
-851 TVYYERA
+851 TVYYERD

-892 VVDAQVGYEFQ
+892 VVDAQIGYEFQ
-903 SGALEGLSILAQV
+903 SGPLEGLSALFQV

-927 ENDDRRRVIDYQQYG
+927 ENDDPRRVIDYQQYG
-942 RTFLVGVNYRY
+942 RTYLVGVNYRY

>member
-1 MRTLVTR
+1 MRTHVTR
-8 RARLLGGAALGAV
+8 RARLLGGAALVAGLAFAGAV
-21 AAFAFGGTAAAQD
+21 AAQD
-34 APQAQATQVEEVIVT
+34 APQEPTTQVEEVIVT

-55 ESSIAEKRSNSSI
+55 ESSIASKRENSSI

-205 RLSVSYIDQF
+205 RFSVSYIDQF

-225 YAHMTTPYQAERFNA
+225 YAHMSTPYQAERFNA
-240 WGYPTLDINDD
+240 WGYPNSGPG
-251 RYGETVGGVR
+251 GE
-261 QARAGY
+261 
-267 EEEAGALFIGGAK
+267 LLIGGAK

-292 YMATVEY
+292 YIATIEY
-299 RPHDRWRSTFDAFY
+299 RPNDRWRSTFDAFY

-327 PLAWGGSAGV
+327 PLAWGGSAGA
-337 CPGPIATCRP
+337 CPGPLATCRP
-347 APLLRPDATVE
+347 APALRPGFTVE

-381 TAELSSVGWNNWFQ
+381 TAELTSVGWNNWFQ
-395 VDDNWSATV
+395 LDDNWSATV
-404 DLSYSKADRTDV
+404 DLSFSKADRTDV

-425 RNIDGVLDT
+425 RNVAGVLDT

-443 TTFTSA
+443 TTFTTS
-449 LNYADASLILLTS
+449 LDYSDPSLILLTS

-472 EGIEGGQDGF
+472 QGIEGGQDGF
-482 INSPTVVDE
+482 INSPSIVDE
-491 LTSARVEFGRDYD
+491 
-504 SGPFRRFSFG
+504 
-514 VNLTSRDKE
+514 
-523 LSLERYYLSLAANRA
+523 
-538 DPLHNTSVPVP
+538 
-549 SEFLLEPTDLTYLGL
+549 LTYLGL
-564 GPVISYDPFAL
+564 GPMISYDPFAL
-575 VDSGIYE
+575 VESGIYE

-594 GWAVSEEVITGYWK
+594 GWAVSEEVFTTYWK
-608 ADIDSMLFGLPTTG
+608 ADIDSTMFGLPLTG

-638 VAAGNPATPQPI
+638 AASGNPATPVPVSG
-650 TDGDDYTYIL
+650 GDDYTYVL
-660 PSLNLAFEV
+660 PSANLAFEV
-669 RDDLFVRFG
+669 RENLFVRLG
-678 AAREMARPRMD
+678 AARELARPRMD
-689 QMRASVNIDFNEG
+689 QMRASINIDYNAG
-702 RVNSTNLDQS
+702 LAGSTDINQS

-731 DLSVEKYF
+731 DLSIEKYF

-749 FYKDLESYIYDQQT
+749 FYKDLESYIYDQQQ

-768 GFPYTGLVAP
+768 GYPITGPQPVLR
-778 ALNQGYLSKPQNGEG
+778 QGFISTPQNGEG
-793 GTLQGVE
+793 GVIQGVE
-800 FAVSVPFDLIWQPL
+800 FAVSVPFDLFWAPL
-814 EGFGVN
+814 EGFGAN

-827 SDIIPNPGNP
+827 SDITPNPGNP
-837 SQPLPGLSEHVNNL
+837 SQPLPGLSEEVSNL
-851 TVYYERA
+851 TVYYERD

-892 VVDAQVGYEFQ
+892 VVDAQIGYEFQ
-903 SGALEGLSILAQV
+903 SGPLEGLSALFQV

-927 ENDDRRRVIDYQQYG
+927 ENDDPRRVIDYQQYG
-942 RTFLVGVNYRY
+942 RTYLVGVNYRY

>member
-1 MRTLVTR
+1 MRTHVTR

-21 AAFAFGGTAAAQD
+21 AALALAGTASAQD
-34 APQAQATQVEEVIVT
+34 APQDATEVEEVVVT
-49 GIRGSI
+49 GIRSSI
-55 ESSIAEKRSNSSI
+55 ESSIASKRTNTSI

-205 RLSVSYIDQF
+205 RYSISYIDQF

-225 YAHMTTPYQAERFNA
+225 YAHMSTPYQAERFNA
-240 WGYPTLDINDD
+240 WGYPGDNA
-251 RYGETVGGVR
+251 V
-261 QARAGY
+261 AGPN
-267 EEEAGALFIGGAK
+267 LVIGGAK

-292 YMATVEY
+292 YMATIEY
-299 RPHDRWRSTFDAFY
+299 RPNDRWHSTFDAFY
-313 SEFDNTQILRGIEF
+313 SEFDNTQILRGVEF
-327 PLAWGGSAGV
+327 PLAWGGSAGA
-337 CPGPIATCRP
+337 CPGTPDVCRSGP
-347 APLLRPDATVE
+347 VLQPGFTVE
-358 DGMIVAGTFDNVKGV
+358 DGMVVAGTFENVKGV

-381 TAELSSVGWNNWFQ
+381 TAELLSLGWNNEFQ
-395 VDDNWSATV
+395 LDDNWSASM
-404 DLSYSKADRTDV
+404 DLSYSKADRTDT

-425 RNIDGVLDT
+425 RNIDGALDT

-443 TTFTSA
+443 TTFTTA
-449 LNYADASLILLTS
+449 LDYSDPSLILLTS
-462 AQGWGGGVYP
+462 AQGWGGGVFP
-472 EGIEGGQDGF
+472 AGIPGGQDGF
-482 INSPTVVDE
+482 INSPSIVDE
-491 LTSARVEFGRDYD
+491 LTSIRGEVARDYD
-504 SGPFRRFSFG
+504 AGPFSRFTFG
-514 VNLTSRDKE
+514 FNLTSRDKE
-523 LSLERYYLSLAANRA
+523 LTLERYYLVLAANAA

-549 SEFLLEPTDLTYLGL
+549 AEFLLEPTQLSYLGL
-564 GPVISYDPFAL
+564 GPMISYDPFAL
-575 VDSGIYE
+575 VDSGIYD
-582 LLAPQDDNLLAF
+582 LVAPQDDNLLAF
-594 GWAVSEEVITGYWK
+594 GWGVSEEVLTGYWK
-608 ADIDSMLFGLPTTG
+608 ADIDSVLFGMPVTG

-638 VAAGNPATPQPI
+638 VASGNPATPVPVSG
-650 TDGDDYTYIL
+650 GDEYNYIL
-660 PSLNLAFEV
+660 PSANLAFEV

-678 AAREMARPRMD
+678 AARELARPRMD
-689 QMRASVNIDFNEG
+689 QMRASINIDYNAG
-702 RVNSTNLDQS
+702 LANSTDVNQS
-712 PWGGSGGNPRLRPW
+712 PWGGSGGNPELRPW
-726 IANAV
+726 IANAFDV
-731 DLSVEKYF
+731 SIEKYF

-749 FYKDLESYIYDQQT
+749 FYKDLESYIYDQRQ

-768 GFPYTGLVAP
+768 GYPITGPQPVLR
-778 ALNQGYLSKPQNGEG
+778 QGYISTPQNGEG
-793 GTLQGVE
+793 GVIQGVE
-800 FAVSVPFDLIWQPL
+800 FAVSVPFDLFWAPL
-814 EGFGVN
+814 EGFGAT

-827 SDIIPNPGNP
+827 SDIIPNPGSP
-837 SQPLPGLSEHVNNL
+837 STPLPGLSEKVSNL

-858 GFQARIS
+858 GFQARVS

-892 VVDAQVGYEFQ
+892 VVDAQIGYEFQ
-903 SGALEGLSILAQV
+903 SGRLEGLSALFQV
-916 NNLTDEQFKTF
+916 NNLTDEEFKTF
-927 ENDDRRRVIDYQQYG
+927 ENNDPRRVIDFQQYG
-942 RTFLVGVNYRY
+942 RTYLVGLNYRY

>member
-1 MRTLVTR
+1 MRTHVTR

-21 AAFAFGGTAAAQD
+21 AGLAFAGAASAQE
-34 APQAQATQVEEVIVT
+34 APQQPTTQVEEVIVT

-55 ESSIAEKRSNSSI
+55 ESSIASKRENSSI

-205 RLSVSYIDQF
+205 RFSVSYIDQF

-225 YAHMTTPYQAERFNA
+225 YAHMSTPYQAERFNA
-240 WGYPTLDINDD
+240 WGYPNSGPG
-251 RYGETVGGVR
+251 GE
-261 QARAGY
+261 
-267 EEEAGALFIGGAK
+267 LLIGGAK

-292 YMATVEY
+292 YIATIEY
-299 RPHDRWRSTFDAFY
+299 RPNDRWRSTFDAFY

-327 PLAWGGSAGV
+327 PLAWGGSAGA
-337 CPGPIATCRP
+337 CPGPLATCRP
-347 APLLRPDATVE
+347 APALRPGFTVE

-381 TAELSSVGWNNWFQ
+381 TAELTSVGWNNWFQ
-395 VDDNWSATV
+395 LDDNWSATV
-404 DLSYSKADRTDV
+404 DLSFSKADRTDV

-425 RNIDGVLDT
+425 RNVAGVLDT

-443 TTFTSA
+443 TTFTTS
-449 LNYADASLILLTS
+449 LDYSDPSLILLTS

-472 EGIEGGQDGF
+472 QGIEGGQDGF
-482 INSPTVVDE
+482 INSPSIVDE
-491 LTSARVEFGRDYD
+491 LTSVRADVGRDYHQ
-504 SGPFRRFSFG
+504 GPFSRFSFG
-514 VNLTSRDKE
+514 FNLTSRDKE
-523 LSLERYYLSLAANRA
+523 LTLERYYLSLAANRA

-549 SEFLLEPTDLTYLGL
+549 SQFLLEPTELTYLGL
-564 GPVISYDPFAL
+564 GPMISYDPFAL
-575 VDSGIYE
+575 VESGIYE

-594 GWAVSEEVITGYWK
+594 GWAVSEEVFTTYWK
-608 ADIDSMLFGLPTTG
+608 ADIDSTMFGLPLTG

-638 VAAGNPATPQPI
+638 AASGNPATPVPVSG
-650 TDGDDYTYIL
+650 GDDYTYVL
-660 PSLNLAFEV
+660 PSANLAFEV
-669 RDDLFVRFG
+669 RENLFVRLG
-678 AAREMARPRMD
+678 AARELARPRMD
-689 QMRASVNIDFNEG
+689 QMRASINIDYNAG
-702 RVNSTNLDQS
+702 LAGSTDVNQS

-731 DLSVEKYF
+731 DLSIEKYF

-749 FYKDLESYIYDQQT
+749 FYKDLESYIYDQQQ

-768 GFPYTGLVAP
+768 GYPITGPQPVLR
-778 ALNQGYLSKPQNGEG
+778 QGFISTPQNGEG
-793 GTLQGVE
+793 GVIQGVE
-800 FAVSVPFDLIWQPL
+800 FAVSVPFDLFWAPL
-814 EGFGVN
+814 EGFGAN

-827 SDIIPNPGNP
+827 SDITPNPGNP
-837 SQPLPGLSEHVNNL
+837 SQPLPGLSEEVSNL
-851 TVYYERA
+851 TVYYERD

-892 VVDAQVGYEFQ
+892 VVDAQIGYEFQ
-903 SGALEGLSILAQV
+903 SGPLEGLSALFQV

-927 ENDDRRRVIDYQQYG
+927 ENDDPRRVIDYQQYG
-942 RTFLVGVNYRY
+942 RTYLVGINYRY

>member
-1 MRTLVTR
+1 MRTQVTR
-8 RARLLGGAALGAV
+8 RARLLSGAALGVVGLLAM
-21 AAFAFGGTAAAQD
+21 AGAAQAQSQD
-34 APQAQATQVEEVIVT
+34 PQEDTTEIGEIIVT

-55 ESSIAEKRSNSSI
+55 ESSIAEKRQNSSI

-89 ARLPGLT
+89 ARLPGLAT
-96 AQRLDGR
+96 QRLDGR
-103 GQVISI
+103 AQVISI

-117 TALLNGREQVSAG
+117 TSLLNGREQVSAG

-190 NDYGALNSGTEDTGQ
+190 NDYGALNSGTADSGQ
-205 RLSVSYIDQF
+205 RYSISYIDQF

-225 YAHMTTPYQAERFNA
+225 YAHMSTPYQAERFNA
-240 WGYPTLDINDD
+240 WGYPTYSDGNL
-251 RYGETVGGVR
+251 
-261 QARAGY
+261 
-267 EEEAGALFIGGAK
+267 LIGGAK

-292 YMATVEY
+292 YLATVEY
-299 RPHDRWRSTFDAFY
+299 RPNDRWRSTFDAFY

-327 PLAWGGSAGV
+327 PLAWGGSSGA
-337 CPGPIATCRP
+337 CPGTPDVCRP
-347 APLLRPDATVE
+347 GPSLRPGYTVE
-358 DGMIVAGTFDNVKGV
+358 DGVIVAGTFDNIKGV

-381 TAELSSVGWNNWFQ
+381 TAELTSVGWNNEFQ
-395 VDDNWSATV
+395 LTDAWTASF

-425 RNIDGVLDT
+425 RNIDGALDT

-449 LNYADASLILLTS
+449 LDYSDPNLILLTS

-472 EGIEGGQDGF
+472 AGIEGGQDGF
-482 INSPTVVDE
+482 INSPTTVDE
-491 LTSARVEFGRDYD
+491 LTSARVDFERVIDG
-504 SGPFRRFSFG
+504 GPFSRFAFG
-514 VNLTSRDKE
+514 FNLTSRDKE
-523 LSLERYYLSLAANRA
+523 LDLERYYLSLAANRA

-549 SEFLLEPTDLTYLGL
+549 SQFLLAPTDLTYLGL
-564 GPVISYDPFAL
+564 GPMISYDPFAL
-575 VDSGIYE
+575 VDSGIYD

-594 GWAVSEEVITGYWK
+594 GWAVSEEVFTSYWM
-608 ADIDSMLFGLPTTG
+608 ADIDSTMFGLPLTG
-622 NMGFQVVHTDQ
+622 NMGFQVVHTEQ

-638 VAAGNPATPQPI
+638 AASGNPATPVPVSG
-650 TDGDDYTYIL
+650 GDEYMYVL
-660 PSLNLAFEV
+660 PSANLSFEV
-669 RDDLFVRFG
+669 ADNLFVRLG
-678 AAREMARPRMD
+678 AARELARPRMD
-689 QMRASVNIDFNEG
+689 QMRASINIDYNG
-702 RVNSTNLDQS
+702 GLAASTDVNQS

-726 IANAV
+726 IANAL
-731 DLSVEKYF
+731 DISVEKYF

-749 FYKDLESYIYDQQT
+749 FYKDLESYIYDQQQ

-768 GFPYTGLVAP
+768 GYPVTGPQPVLR
-778 ALNQGYLSKPQNGEG
+778 QGFISTPQNGEG
-793 GTLQGVE
+793 GVIQGLE
-800 FAVSVPFDLIWQPL
+800 FALSVPFDMIWQPL
-814 EGFGVN
+814 EGFGMT
-820 FSASWTD
+820 FSASLTD
-827 SDIIPNPGNP
+827 SDIVANPGSP
-837 SQPLPGLSEHVNNL
+837 STPLPGLSEKVGNL

-865 NRYRSEFLGELS
+865 QRYRSEFLGELS
-877 GVGTDRIQRMVDAES
+877 GVGTDRIQRMVDEEN
-892 VVDAQVGYEFQ
+892 VVDAQIGYEFQ
-903 SGALEGLSILAQV
+903 SGPMEGLSILAQV

-927 ENDDRRRVIDYQQYG
+927 ENNDRRRVIDYQQYG
-942 RTFLVGVNYRY
+942 RTFLVGLNYRY